1 MAFSRLT
8 YPGDGSTVSFTI
20 NFPLGFL
27 SRSDVVAYVR
37 GELDGLG
44 GQIYRTITWIND
56 GLITISG
63 AAPTVGQTLVID
75 RTVSKTSLKHSYA
88 NGVPIEASNLDESN
102 KQAIMAVHE
111 VLDGRFSGS
120 QGGDFNLGTNR
131 VINMG
136 NAVDPQDAVTL
147 SQLQDYTGNAP
158 AYAQAA
164 SNSAS
169 AASASATA
177 AGSAKTSAESARDAA
192 QAAAAGMKWRPE
204 VVVATTANITLSGTQ
219 TIDGVAVIAGDLV
232 LVKNQ
237 TTTANNGVYVVAA
250 GAWTRATDADTWSE
264 LVSQVRIVSR
274 GSTNADLIFICT
286 SDAGG
291 TLGTTAVT
299 WAAIQLVIADDSLT
313 YVKIN
318 SAAFATTVDEI
329 ISGTASKIINAA
341 TLKLLR
347 TTPPILQVQCTQ
359 TSGTAGGQCAAT
371 GSWQDSNLKG
381 DVLVNTT
388 VINNISGASL
398 VSGIITL
405 PAGTYKIS
413 GWKSFINTGES
424 RARFYNI
431 TDSIPLAIGSST
443 FAGGSGGT
451 DKSLFTDTFITLA
464 ATKTLKLQTWTTG
477 TSGTTN
483 DFGSAVSTGDT
494 EVYGNFLFEKVA

>member
-136 NAVDPQDAVTL
+136 NAVDPQDAVTF

-177 AGSAKTSAESARDAA
+177 AGSAKTAAESARDAA

-264 LVSQVRIVSR
+264 LVSQVRVVSR
-274 GSTNADLIFICT
+274 GSTSADLIFICT

-299 WAAIQLVIADDSLT
+299 WAAIQLVIADGSIT
-313 YVKIN
+313 YVKMN
-318 SAAFATTVDEI
+318 SAAIASSADIVAQTANKLVPAANLKPALKTMLGLSAYAESAPTTITLGGLHTFTHGLSTPVFVQAHLKCISADVGYAVGEEVHLQLITDTGTLSQVYGGTVGYDATTAFAK
-329 ISGTASKIINAA
+329 ISASGIAMLNK
-341 TLKLLR
+341 
-347 TTPPILQVQCTQ
+347 
-359 TSGTAGGQCAAT
+359 S
-371 GSWQDSNLKG
+371 
-381 DVLVNTT
+381 
-388 VINNISGASL
+388 SGAY
-398 VSGIITL
+398 
-405 PAGTYKIS
+405 GTI
-413 GWKSFINTGES
+413 
-424 RARFYNI
+424 
-431 TDSIPLAIGSST
+431 DS
-443 FAGGSGGT
+443 
-451 DKSLFTDTFITLA
+451 
-464 ATKTLKLQTWTTG
+464 TKWQLILKV
-477 TSGTTN
+477 
-483 DFGSAVSTGDT
+483 FG
-494 EVYGNFLFEKVA
+494 